1 MVQQIFFFN
10 IKIISLQESTNL
22 CIRKKMNDVFYCL
35 MGIKTFP
42 YFEFLGRNQRWVEA
56 VLILLRESNL
66 ISDPTKGRNK
76 EKTVLLCKS
85 KCPNNSEMVNFKDE
99 KLYII

>member
-1 MVQQIFFFN
+1 
-10 IKIISLQESTNL
+10 
-22 CIRKKMNDVFYCL
+22 

-56 VLILLRESNL
+56 VLISLSESNL
-66 ISDPTKGRNK
+66 ISDPTRDRNK

-85 KCPNNSEMVNFKDE
+85 KCPNNAEMVNFKNESSILFSLAVIKNDPT
-99 KLYII
+99 L